1 MGAPGGM
8 GVMGQMPGGMP
19 GLNMGGVPGMGV

>member
-19 GLNMGGVPGMGV
+19 LMGGGVAGLGA